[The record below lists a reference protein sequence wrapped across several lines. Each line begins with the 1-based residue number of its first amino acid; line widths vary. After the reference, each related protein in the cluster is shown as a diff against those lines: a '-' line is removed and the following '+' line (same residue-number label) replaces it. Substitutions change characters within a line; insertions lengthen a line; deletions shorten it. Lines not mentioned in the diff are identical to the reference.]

1 MRTHKDLNY
10 PNISNV
16 SSPGAPYERRKQS
29 RKSRSPGVTN
39 SDDLALQRKLTDL
52 IQQHRDLDGA
62 ITALFETRICDSLLM
77 TRLKKRKLQ
86 LKDEIARIEG

>member
-1 MRTHKDLNY
+1 MRTHKELNY

-16 SSPGAPYERRKQS
+16 SSPGPSYGRRTQS
-29 RKSRSPGVTN
+29 RKSREPGVTGA
-39 SDDLALQRKLTDL
+39 DEQTLQRKLTDL

-62 ITALFETRICDSLLM
+62 ISALFETRICDPLLM